1 MSRSSVNDCLY
12 TLNIGLPSSVGTVM
26 RMGNLDAE
34 SNTLSAKIA
43 LCHEVTPPFH
53 NHYKVNVTILSY
65 VFKKCKG
72 FLKKSLKNR
81 KFFIVN
87 GKSGKSIVIFYEI

>member
-65 VFKKCKG
+65 VFGKCKG
-72 FLKKSLKNR
+72 FLKKSLEKAKVFLLHTENR
-81 KFFIVN
+81 EN
-87 GKSGKSIVIFYEI
+87 LL